1 MPQQRIVVAGGHGKI
16 ASHFIRMSAARGD
29 VPVALVRRA
38 EHTDEVASWGAQ
50 PEVLDL
56 ENATLDEVARVVTG
70 ATAVIFAAGA
80 GPGSG
85 VARKDSV
92 DRGAAVLLADASER
106 AGVRRFIQISAFG
119 AGEPVAAGADETWTA
134 YIEAK
139 SAAEEDLRIR
149 PGLDWTILRPGLLT
163 DDEPTGAVSLTRP
176 PLARGSVTRADVAAV
191 LIALLDAP
199 ATAGM
204 TLMLTE
210 GSTPIADAV
219 VAL

>member
-29 VPVALVRRA
+29 LPVALIRRS
-38 EHTDEVASWGAQ
+38 EHADEVASWGAE

-56 ENATLDEVARVVTG
+56 ESATVDEVARVLTG

-85 VARKDSV
+85 AARKDSV
-92 DRGAAVLLADASER
+92 DRGASVLLADAAER
-106 AGVRRFIQISAFG
+106 SGVRRFIQISAFG
-119 AGEPVAAGADETWTA
+119 AWEPAPAGSDETWTA

-139 SAAEEDLRIR
+139 SAAEDDLRSR
-149 PGLDWTILRPGLLT
+149 TELDATILRPGLLT
-163 DDEPTGAVSLTRP
+163 DDKATGAVTLTQP

-210 GSTPIADAV
+210 GSTPIVDAV

>member
-16 ASHFIRMSAARGD
+16 ASHFIRMAAARGD
-29 VPVALVRRA
+29 VPVALIRRP
-38 EHTDEVASWGAQ
+38 EHADEVASWGAQ

-56 ENATLDEVARVVTG
+56 ESATVDEVARVVTG

-85 VARKDSV
+85 AARKDTV
-92 DRGAAVLLADASER
+92 DRGASVLLADAAEK

-119 AGEPVAAGADETWTA
+119 AGEPVPADADDTWTA
-134 YIEAK
+134 YVKAK
-139 SAAEEDLRIR
+139 TAAEEDLRAR
-149 PGLDWTILRPGLLT
+149 TGLDWTILRPGLLT

-176 PLARGSVTRADVAAV
+176 PLERGSVTRADVAAV

-199 ATAGM
+199 ATAGL

-210 GSTPIADAV
+210 GSAPIADAV